1 MIKENKKDNLYKI
14 VFDKETTIA
23 DDCIYIIKN
32 LSWNDFSFKIQ
43 STFIIYNNNE
53 KIIEGDILFHQINSD
68 NQKGYPEFFSMLPTL
83 EDYRNLMK
91 KFGKN
96 ETKRILISLNDL
108 VALRYYPNSPIWIDS
123 IENLDIFK
131 LAFMRSHTQFFTYHN
146 AGDIIEGLDKE
157 ASDYI
162 SNNLQLTFS
171 INKYNNNHFFDFKF
185 DNNSILPKNINIIIG
200 KNGTGKSQTL
210 NNIVKCLTSGN
221 KNLIDPTNN
230 YSRPVINRLLAIAT
244 PGETKSTFPR
254 ENKRNKIMYKRLLI
268 SRDAT
273 KQNSRGIGSL
283 LIQLLRNND
292 VILNKK
298 RYQIF
303 FEAINVLELN
313 DLIIPAK
320 KEDIY
325 CNTIMVDKKPYM
337 HINSLITT
345 SEQRSL
351 EIFGNIPNN
360 IVPYHY
366 NKTTNRIYPLSSG
379 EITFF
384 LFALQATL
392 FIENGTLVLLDEPET
407 HLHPNLIIDFIK
419 ILENLLTGTGSCA
432 IIATHSVY
440 FARELPRSQIHVL
453 KEINEEIII
462 NTPRLKTFGA
472 NVNSLSYFVFEDDTT
487 NKMINKYKDILTPEV
502 ISELEEEL
510 STEVIMKLRHLY
522 NKEKSL

>member
-1 MIKENKKDNLYKI
+1 MAKLTTEEFIEAIKE
-14 VFDKETTIA
+14 
-23 DDCIYIIKN
+23 
-32 LSWNDFSFKIQ
+32 LS
-43 STFIIYNNNE
+43 
-53 KIIEGDILFHQINSD
+53 
-68 NQKGYPEFFSMLPTL
+68 
-83 EDYRNLMK
+83 
-91 KFGKN
+91 
-96 ETKRILISLNDL
+96 
-108 VALRYYPNSPIWIDS
+108 
-123 IENLDIFK
+123 
-131 LAFMRSHTQFFTYHN
+131 
-146 AGDIIEGLDKE
+146 
-157 ASDYI
+157 
-162 SNNLQLTFS
+162 
-171 INKYNNNHFFDFKF
+171 
-185 DNNSILPKNINIIIG
+185 
-200 KNGTGKSQTL
+200 
-210 NNIVKCLTSGN
+210 
-221 KNLIDPTNN
+221 
-230 YSRPVINRLLAIAT
+230 
-244 PGETKSTFPR
+244 
-254 ENKRNKIMYKRLLI
+254 
-268 SRDAT
+268 
-273 KQNSRGIGSL
+273 
-283 LIQLLRNND
+283 
-292 VILNKK
+292 
-298 RYQIF
+298 
-303 FEAINVLELN
+303 VLELN

-419 ILENLLTGTGSCA
+419 ILENLLTGTGSYA

-522 NKEKSL
+522 NKEKTL